1 MKMMNQWRTNC
12 IYLRSF
18 KELTVK
24 TRQPDIP
31 DVKRGTIMLSRKSA
45 HAVLILLSLALATAG
60 HGNVAA
66 QEHKHP
72 EMNHAA
78 LTPTPSSIE
87 AEHKEIHEKLATV
100 IRSKGKTGAAGKE
113 VESLL
118 RPHFE
123 KEEQFALPP
132 LGLLSSLAAGTIP
145 PNADAIIKMTDQL
158 KAEMPQMLAEHKKI
172 VGALQR
178 LRKAAQE
185 EHKKEAVQF
194 ADRLSAHAVQ
204 EEEIL
209 YPGAVLVG
217 EYLKLRPK

>member
-1 MKMMNQWRTNC
+1 
-12 IYLRSF
+12 
-18 KELTVK
+18 
-24 TRQPDIP
+24 
-31 DVKRGTIMLSRKSA
+31 MLLKKSA
-45 HAVLILLSLALATAG
+45 YAVSSLLFLVLTTTA
-60 HGNVAA
+60 HGDVAA
-66 QEHKHP
+66 QDRKHP
-72 EMNHAA
+72 ETNHAA
-78 LTPTPSSIE
+78 LTTVPSSIE
-87 AEHKEIHEKLATV
+87 AEHKELHEKLATV

-145 PNADAIIKMTDQL
+145 PNADAIITMTDQL
-158 KAEMPQMLAEHKKI
+158 KAELPQMLAEHKKI

-209 YPGAVLVG
+209 YPSAVLVG